1 MMHGPGR
8 RGAPMP
14 AMSLKGQGKLLSRV
28 LKFIMKNY
36 GAHFV
41 VVLLCI
47 FATAWCTLQGTLFT
61 RELID
66 VHIKGIIEG
75 TSTFAHLGARLA
87 RLAAIL
93 AVGVGCSYLQQR
105 IMVVVTQGSMLRIRN
120 DLFTKMEELPI
131 KYFDTHSHG
140 DIMSVYTNDV
150 DAMRMLIGG
159 SLTQLVNSSVTLVT
173 TFASMIMLS
182 PIMTLLSIVLV
193 TLTML
198 VSGKLVGMCGKFF
211 VAQQENL
218 GKLNGYIEEMTTG
231 QKVVKVF

>member
-66 VHIKGIIEG
+66 VHIKGI
-75 TSTFAHLGARLA
+75 
-87 RLAAIL
+87 
-93 AVGVGCSYLQQR
+93 
-105 IMVVVTQGSMLRIRN
+105 M
-120 DLFTKMEELPI
+120 
-131 KYFDTHSHG
+131 
-140 DIMSVYTNDV
+140 
-150 DAMRMLIGG
+150 
-159 SLTQLVNSSVTLVT
+159 
-173 TFASMIMLS
+173 
-182 PIMTLLSIVLV
+182 
-193 TLTML
+193 
-198 VSGKLVGMCGKFF
+198 
-211 VAQQENL
+211 
-218 GKLNGYIEEMTTG
+218 
-231 QKVVKVF
+231 

>member
-1 MMHGPGR
+1 MEQTVSVFMR
-8 RGAPMP
+8 ADCLR
-14 AMSLKGQGKLLSRV
+14 
-28 LKFIMKNY
+28 
-36 GAHFV
+36 FV

-66 VHIKGIIEG
+66 VHIKGIMEG

-105 IMVVVTQGSMLRIRN
+105 IMVVVTQGSMLKIRN
-120 DLFTKMEELPI
+120 ELFTHMEELPI

-159 SLTQLVNSSVTLVT
+159 SLTQLGFPARLQSIGMYAFQYCYELTDVVMGSGI
-173 TFASMIMLS
+173 ASIGRNALGS
-182 PIMTLLSIVLV
+182 CRY
-193 TLTML
+193 
-198 VSGKLVGMCGKFF
+198 SGCDAYGRDVHVQAL
-211 VAQQENL
+211 
-218 GKLNGYIEEMTTG
+218 
-231 QKVVKVF
+231 